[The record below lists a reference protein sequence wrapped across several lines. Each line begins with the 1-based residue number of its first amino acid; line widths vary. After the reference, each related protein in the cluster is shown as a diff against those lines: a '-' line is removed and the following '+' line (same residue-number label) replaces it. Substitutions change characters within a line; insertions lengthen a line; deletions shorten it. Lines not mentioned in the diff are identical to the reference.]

1 MNKNGKELLLLF
13 TRGSAIMPKTYSMT
27 PFLSILSLSYLSLG
41 ISIPAMSLIIIS
53 KGYPLFYL
61 SLALLCYSVS
71 VITLEV
77 PSGIFCD
84 AKGRKLS
91 YQGGLFFSLVG
102 VLLLLSSHLLFL
114 CLGFIL
120 TGVGR
125 AFTSGSL
132 DALFIE
138 SHLKDERKLE
148 DALVGMEIVSS
159 LSLALGSFIGGFLL
173 TLAENGPHLTDYVI
187 YVRGVLLVFA
197 FCLTSIGIKDD
208 TQKKTGPS
216 LRFKGQ
222 AKLLKD
228 SVKGNRFL
236 QIYVLFILIQGIQLA
251 SLESYWQPYLKELLQ
266 SDSKLWILGLVGG
279 SVFAFS
285 ILGSL
290 LGKFFLGKVRNGQLF
305 LCCFVCAF
313 VLEGILALTKKPSP
327 FIVVYCLIY
336 VVLGVVSV
344 VGGYMVNL
352 SVDSSVRSSVLSLN
366 SFSLQ
371 SGGLLANLLAMLILF
386 FGNITLFW
394 IVTAGIGILAVVI
407 LAKPLSKTAPHP

>member
-1 MNKNGKELLLLF
+1 M
-13 TRGSAIMPKTYSMT
+13 
-27 PFLSILSLSYLSLG
+27 
-41 ISIPAMSLIIIS
+41 
-53 KGYPLFYL
+53 
-61 SLALLCYSVS
+61 
-71 VITLEV
+71 
-77 PSGIFCD
+77 
-84 AKGRKLS
+84 
-91 YQGGLFFSLVG
+91 FFSLVG
-102 VLLLLSSHLLFL
+102 VLLLLSSHFLLL

-120 TGVGR
+120 TGIGR

-173 TLAENGPHLTDYVI
+173 TLAESGPHLTDYVI
-187 YVRGVLLVFA
+187 YVRGILLAFA
-197 FCLTSIGIKDD
+197 FCLTSIVIKDD
-208 TQKKTGPS
+208 TQKKTEHS
-216 LRFKGQ
+216 IRFKGQ
-222 AKLLKD
+222 AKLFKD

-266 SDSKLWILGLVGG
+266 SDSKLWILGFVGG
-279 SVFAFS
+279 SVFAAS

-290 LGKFFLGKVRNGQLF
+290 LGKVLLKKTTLSRLF
-305 LCCFVCAF
+305 LFGVFLAF
-313 VLEGILALTKKPSP
+313 ALEGLLAFSQSP
-327 FIVVYCLIY
+327 FLFILLCCLLY
-336 VVLGVVSV
+336 LVLGLVTV

-371 SGGLLANLLAMLILF
+371 SGGLVANLLAMLILF

-394 IVTAGIGILAVVI
+394 IVTAGIGLLVVVV
-407 LAKPLSKTAPHP
+407 LAKPLSKAAPGSGLQS

>member
-1 MNKNGKELLLLF
+1 
-13 TRGSAIMPKTYSMT
+13 
-27 PFLSILSLSYLSLG
+27 
-41 ISIPAMSLIIIS
+41 
-53 KGYPLFYL
+53 
-61 SLALLCYSVS
+61 
-71 VITLEV
+71 
-77 PSGIFCD
+77 
-84 AKGRKLS
+84 
-91 YQGGLFFSLVG
+91 
-102 VLLLLSSHLLFL
+102 
-114 CLGFIL
+114 
-120 TGVGR
+120 
-125 AFTSGSL
+125 
-132 DALFIE
+132 
-138 SHLKDERKLE
+138 
-148 DALVGMEIVSS
+148 
-159 LSLALGSFIGGFLL
+159 
-173 TLAENGPHLTDYVI
+173 
-187 YVRGVLLVFA
+187 
-197 FCLTSIGIKDD
+197 
-208 TQKKTGPS
+208 
-216 LRFKGQ
+216 
-222 AKLLKD
+222 
-228 SVKGNRFL
+228 NRFL

-394 IVTAGIGILAVVI
+394 IVTAGIGILAVVV